1 MEAMS
6 AGLPVIASVIG
17 ATPQMITSGRDGF
30 LVPQRDEKALFE
42 NIMLLAN
49 NVDMR
54 RRVGEAAR
62 HTAYGRFNVAVT
74 ASALRDA
81 IRMSLEGM
89 LPTNQSSPIVQEYN
103 SSS

>member
-1 MEAMS
+1 
-6 AGLPVIASVIG
+6 
-17 ATPQMITSGRDGF
+17 
-30 LVPQRDEKALFE
+30 
-42 NIMLLAN
+42 
-49 NVDMR
+49 
-54 RRVGEAAR
+54 
-62 HTAYGRFNVAVT
+62 VT